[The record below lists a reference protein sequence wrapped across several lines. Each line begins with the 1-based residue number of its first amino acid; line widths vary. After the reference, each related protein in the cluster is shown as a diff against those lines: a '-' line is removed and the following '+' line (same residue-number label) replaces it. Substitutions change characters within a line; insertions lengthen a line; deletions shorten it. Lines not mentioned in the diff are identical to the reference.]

1 MLRGGYSGAMRT
13 TVTLDSDVEA
23 AVRKLMRERG
33 IGFKAAVNEAIRRG
47 LAPAGPPESDRRP
60 TPTFRMG
67 WAPEVNLDKALAL
80 AARLEDEALAH
91 KLSLRK

>member
-1 MLRGGYSGAMRT
+1 MRPSPNIVSVRT
-13 TVTLDSDVEA
+13 TVTLEPDVEE
-23 AVRKLMRERG
+23 AVRRLMRERG

-47 LAPAGPPESDRRP
+47 LAPIPADHPEARS

-80 AARLEDEALAH
+80 AARLEDEALARR
-91 KLSLRK
+91 LAVRK